1 MGNYFSY
8 MRISTKEERAR
19 QKYTRQEK
27 ALETYA
33 KNNHI
38 KYFRQF
44 REDVSG
50 KSFLNRAEW
59 QELEEG
65 LHPGDTIVFKDI
77 CRFSREVDNGFQKYV
92 ELMDKGINLIFLD
105 NPTLNT
111 DYMKNLL
118 HIADQQDRIARES
131 TQFISRILL
140 IAELD
145 RAERERLNIVRRTK
159 DGMAARKQAAEE
171 RGEHW
176 QTGPKRGT
184 TYKLTDELRS
194 DILLLLADRN
204 MKMVDV
210 MRRHHISRNTL
221 KKYMEQVKDTL

>member
-1 MGNYFSY
+1 MGNYYSY
-8 MRISTKEERAR
+8 MRISTKEERAK

-33 KNNHI
+33 KNNNI
-38 KYFRQF
+38 EYVLQF

-50 KSFLNRAEW
+50 KSFLNRDEW
-59 QELEEG
+59 QRLEKIVQ
-65 LHPGDTIVFKDI
+65 PGDTIVFKDI
-77 CRFSREVDNGFQKYV
+77 CRFSREADNGFQKYT
-92 ELMDKGINLIFLD
+92 ELMDKGINLVFLD

-131 TQFISRILL
+131 TRFISRILL

-145 RAERERLNIVRRTK
+145 RAERERLNISTRTK

-184 TYKLTDELRS
+184 TYKMSDELRA
-194 DILLLLADRN
+194 DIVLLLADRN

-210 MRRHHISRNTL
+210 MRKHHISRNTL